1 MSSDH
6 ADLKHLTVKRDRLEH
21 ELVLLRTEQSALDQ
35 KMRAAVREQS
45 AVDAQI
51 RKLKE
56 STKVRP
62 VIVSEHAILRYL
74 ERVRGLD
81 LEQVKKEIAPEHILG
96 RVRALGN
103 GEYPVGSSHTL
114 KIQDST
120 VVTILTKEEKPL
132 PKPAALEPIAA
143 PLVEPPKR
151 TGELKCL
158 KCEDLTDR
166 LLKGGL
172 CVLCVQEGFS
182 LE

>member
-1 MSSDH
+1 MGNDH
-6 ADLKHLTVKRDRLEH
+6 ADLKHLGVKRDKAEH
-21 ELVLLRTEQSALDQ
+21 ELSLLRAEQSSLDQ
-35 KMRAAVREQS
+35 KMRAATRELS
-45 AVDAQI
+45 SIDAQI
-51 RKLKE
+51 RKLRE
-56 STKVRP
+56 SGKVKP

-81 LEQVKKEIAPEHILG
+81 IDQVKREIAPEHIVQ
-96 RVRALGN
+96 RVRAMGN
-103 GEYPVGSSHTL
+103 GEYPVAGSHTL
-114 KIQDST
+114 KVQDNT

-132 PKPAALEPIAA
+132 PK
-143 PLVEPPKR
+143 VEPPKPEVEVVVAPKAP
-151 TGELKCL
+151 TGSQKCL